1 MTTPTLDFA
10 ELDELGGA
18 VALPRS
24 NGELIFDAPWQ
35 GRIFGLVVHMCQS
48 GRFVWDDFKKHLIDV
63 IDASGLDDTCDP
75 SVYYRQFGEAFSRLV
90 AEKGYVSADLIEQR
104 TRNESER
111 LSHNDHD
118 HDHDHHH

>member
-18 VALPRS
+18 VAVPRS

-35 GRIFGLVVHMCQS
+35 GRLFGLVVHMCQAGS
-48 GRFVWDDFKKHLIDV
+48 FEWDDFKKHLIEV
-63 IDASGLDDTCDP
+63 IDASGVDDVCDP

-90 AEKGYVSADLIEQR
+90 AEKEFVAADLIDER
-104 TRNESER
+104 TRLETER